1 MPSSGPHARNAAF
14 AKVERPQFD
23 PGPEAIQ
30 CYERFKEQVAKAV
43 PGDVQD
49 KLNSVL
55 EQLNFHSSPDI
66 LSRRFSV
73 ILEII
78 EAVAILAIE
87 TVDIVVEAAISLLKV
102 ILTAARAFVDQAI
115 DIPYVTDF
123 YRWLTSTPD
132 NHEGENHSF
141 LNLTT
146 LLVAIPACFAR
157 NLMRREP
164 AYLSGVSPEPPGPSR
179 GVRIT
184 DKDLGALQVTAGA
197 WAIG

>member
-1 MPSSGPHARNAAF
+1 M
-14 AKVERPQFD
+14 
-23 PGPEAIQ
+23 
-30 CYERFKEQVAKAV
+30 AKAV

-66 LSRRFSV
+66 LSRSFSV

-78 EAVAILAIE
+78 EAVAILAVE

-123 YRWLTSTPD
+123 YRWLTVNSRQ
-132 NHEGENHSF
+132 S
-141 LNLTT
+141 
-146 LLVAIPACFAR
+146 
-157 NLMRREP
+157 RR
-164 AYLSGVSPEPPGPSR
+164 
-179 GVRIT
+179 
-184 DKDLGALQVTAGA
+184 
-197 WAIG
+197 